1 MGSILHRTTK
11 ELRTGISAMST
22 LTDGT
27 PRYNP
32 AVYVRNPDLSA
43 VEGVPNH
50 YWVIESDD
58 SVREADVGEKAAID
72 AARLPDIKA
81 ALVLK
86 TDSETERRIR
96 LGFHHSDPNTSDG
109 PYVFS
114 LSDNAQRT
122 YSGAM
127 ADADGRI
134 AKQASLPQG
143 LPMLWPDKDDQNVIT
158 FVDANQ
164 LRAFCTAS
172 FDAVHERKLAGALTK
187 ISIAQAGDE
196 ATAQA
201 AYDAYV
207 ASPEPI

>member
-22 LTDGT
+22 FTDGS
-27 PRYNP
+27 PRYSP
-32 AVYVRNPDLSA
+32 AIYVRNPDLSA

-50 YWVIESDD
+50 YWVIDPDD
-58 SVREADVGEKAAID
+58 SVREADADEKAAID

-158 FVDANQ
+158 FVDATQ

-172 FDAVHERKLAGALTK
+172 FDAVHERKLAGALVK